1 MEEEER
7 FPPLSSS
14 FVLKDI
20 SNFKTPKRIPKNPQ
34 FFTACNETPR
44 SSSSFRY
51 RSRPSLV
58 PSSSRSKVK
67 AKLKA
72 FQLERSQSACKE
84 QLKKDRSLKS
94 LAKSLTA
101 WLNFLFQNPEFCGCD
116 LSINGCNESNV
127 VRVDSAWRSPKRMRE
142 LWWRGEE
149 SENVVADVS
158 SLKYSSL
165 RSSLKEVCSFDEL
178 KQRMQ
183 VYLSLVSC
191 KEVFNV
197 MTQVAKNID
206 GGRLKMKANCP
217 IVTDVGIKEKA
228 TKILMSYNP
237 IWLRIGLYIIFGGDS
252 QISPEGD
259 FGSVKDISFLKMI
272 IEKQFFSHTGL
283 AKAYA
288 YNKKVEG
295 LYRPGYYE
303 NLGNIILKRTLLVVL
318 ILDRAKSQTSLPL
331 NYGIDG
337 VDGGSPLLFTVPS
350 GIKSSRQVLNNFLS
364 SDVMHGEG
372 DLLAHL
378 VTVGYK
384 VSHQQSAL
392 VEFDFQVS
400 DLFLDLQDG
409 VRLCRVIQLL
419 RHDSSILMKIVVPSD
434 THKKNLANCGV
445 ALQYLREAGVM
456 LCDEDGL
463 KITRDDVADRDTE
476 LTLSLLW
483 NIFVRLQLPL
493 LIDRTTIASEISKIR
508 GFNMDKLNEINSTN
522 LGMLLNWIQA
532 ICENYGLKVD
542 SFSSLVNRKAIW
554 CLLDY
559 YFRRELSCSNKVDSH
574 ETRDE
579 KSIMSTTDYTDAV
592 HNFVL
597 SQKLTAILGKFP
609 EVLQISDLLEH
620 NVAVSEKSVV
630 VLLTFILSQL
640 IVKKN
645 VDQLNFHK
653 LLGCNCQTLERRR
666 HSLTRRRSAS
676 SEAIVLTDRDL
687 DITEDATKKF
697 KIIQAWWRDMTE
709 RNYKS
714 VVRPAA
720 STSSCFP
727 AQKTSI
733 DILREKA
740 AIVIQ
745 SHFRRFIERHNF
757 LKMTKAI
764 GLIQTVTR
772 AWLTVKKNSELNK
785 FSFAGVPEVSSELGR
800 LVKFIG
806 ERHSFVKLRRSVLLI
821 QHVARIWVAQRR
833 DASCPILIK
842 AAIVIQKCFRGWVVR
857 SLHTIEN
864 ASSKCQKGLSNSE
877 IEAATGIQIAWKN
890 FVSRSLHK
898 HTFAATKI
906 QSHFRGWQLKRSFMK
921 QKQAIITIQSN
932 FRQFKCSSTF
942 QQYKTARIENASFKY
957 EEKSLSI
964 GETEAASR
972 IQIAWKNFVCR
983 YLQKQTYAATKIQSH
998 YRAWHLRRSF
1008 IKQKQEIIKIQ
1019 SNFRRLKCWW
1029 AFQIAQKEFVCRSL
1043 QNQTFAATKIQSH
1056 FRGWQLRR
1064 SFVNQKQAIIAIQS
1078 KLRQLKCS
1086 NVFQQYKMAARSAII
1101 IQSCVRRWIAQ
1112 RRALRCRYLTVA
1124 IQRHCRGWLARKDL
1138 LKQRNAVIKIQRAI
1152 RCVIC
1157 QKAFHLQ
1164 KLAAIEI
1171 QRAIR
1176 GQISRTKLLGAS
1188 SFCAAS
1194 ASSYG
1199 CNMSKGF
1206 FRSFELKLVITSVL
1220 KLQRWWRSVLL
1231 LKLRTKSAIIIQSH
1245 SRGWIAK
1252 QKAYIERHCIVLI
1265 QRHCRS
1271 WLVRKEFSLKRDSVI
1286 KIQRAIRCLICQKAF
1301 HLQKLAAIDIQRVIR
1316 GQLSRSRLLG
1326 ASSFHA
1332 ATAGSY
1338 NCKMSKGFFQSFELK
1353 LVITSV
1359 LKLQRW
1365 WRGVM
1370 LLKLRT
1376 KSAIIIQS
1384 HARGWIA
1391 KRETYRQKH
1400 CIVLIQ
1406 RQSLGWL
1413 VRKDV
1418 LLRRDA
1424 VIKIQRAIRSLI
1436 CQKAFHLQK
1445 LAAIDIQSVIRGQ
1458 IARSRLLGATS
1469 VQAAGSG
1476 ACNCN
1481 MSGGFFRSFELT
1493 LVIISVLK
1501 LQRWWRGVLLLKS
1514 RARSVI
1520 IIQTHARGWIA
1531 RQKAY
1536 RKRTCIVVIQ
1546 SYWKG
1551 YVARKESREQ
1561 LLNLRLRMQKSAM
1574 NVDDSRRLINRLLS
1588 ALSELLSMKSIRG
1601 ILHNCETLDMATAH
1615 SLKCCE
1621 ELVAAG
1627 AITILLKLIRAASR
1641 SIPDQQVLKHALSTL
1656 RNLARYPHLT
1666 QVLIDTPASVETI
1679 LWELHRNKE
1688 EGYFIAS
1695 QILKKI
1701 CSNENGVITVH
1712 KFPALLKRLY
1722 NLVEELTRKAYNEK
1736 RNPRAVAVRDNTDR
1750 RRLKEAV
1757 ELLKLITNG
1766 YKSSKLPIAFAM

>member
-51 RSRPSLV
+51 RSQPSLV
-58 PSSSRSKVK
+58 PSSSRSKAK

-101 WLNFLFQNPEFCGCD
+101 WLNFLFQNPELCGCD

-191 KEVFNV
+191 KEVFNI
-197 MTQVAKNID
+197 MTQAAKNID

-217 IVTDVGIKEKA
+217 IVTDVGVKEKA

-252 QISPEGD
+252 LISPEGD
-259 FGSVKDISFLKMI
+259 FSSVKDISFLKMI

-303 NLGNIILKRTLLVVL
+303 NLGNIILKRTLLLVL

-337 VDGGSPLLFTVPS
+337 VDGGSPLLFTVSS
-350 GIKSSRQVLNNFLS
+350 GIKSSRQVLHNFLS

-378 VTVGYK
+378 VIVGYK

-508 GFNMDKLNEINSTN
+508 GFNMDKLNVINSTN

-559 YFRRELSCSNKVDSH
+559 YFRRELSCSNKDSH

-620 NVAVSEKSVV
+620 NGAVSDKSVV
-630 VLLTFILSQL
+630 VLLTFLLSQL

-645 VDQLNFHK
+645 VDQLNFHE

-666 HSLTRRRSAS
+666 HSFTRRRSAS
-676 SEAIVLTDRDL
+676 SEAIVLKDRDL

-709 RNYKS
+709 RNYKN

-745 SHFRRFIERHNF
+745 SHLRRFIERHNF

-764 GLIQTVTR
+764 GLIQAVAR

-785 FSFAGVPEVSSELGR
+785 FSFAGVPEVPSELGR
-800 LVKFIG
+800 LVNFIG
-806 ERHSFVKLRRSVLLI
+806 ERHSFVNLRRSVLLI

-833 DASCPILIK
+833 DASYPILIK

-857 SLHTIEN
+857 SLNMIEN
-864 ASSKCQKGLSNSE
+864 ASRKCQQKGLSNSE

-983 YLQKQTYAATKIQSH
+983 YLHKQTYAATKIQSH
-998 YRAWHLRRSF
+998 YRAWHLKRSF
-1008 IKQKQEIIKIQ
+1008 IKQKQEIIIIQ
-1019 SNFRRLKCWW
+1019 SNFRRLKCWR

-1064 SFVNQKQAIIAIQS
+1064 SFVKQKQAIIAIQS

-1086 NVFQQYKMAARSAII
+1086 NAFQQYKMAARSAII

-1138 LKQRNAVIKIQRAI
+1138 LKRRDAVIKIQRAI

-1176 GQISRTKLLGAS
+1176 GQISRNKLLGAS

-1206 FRSFELKLVITSVL
+1206 FQTFELKLVITSVL

-1252 QKAYIERHCIVLI
+1252 QKAYIEMHCIVLI
-1265 QRHCRS
+1265 QRHCRG

-1301 HLQKLAAIDIQRVIR
+1301 HLQKLAAINIQRVIR

-1338 NCKMSKGFFQSFELK
+1338 NCKISKGFFQSFELK

-1365 WRGVM
+1365 WRCVM
-1370 LLKLRT
+1370 LLELRT

-1400 CIVLIQ
+1400 CIAVIQ
-1406 RQSLGWL
+1406 RQSRGWL

-1445 LAAIDIQSVIRGQ
+1445 LAAIDIQMGQ
-1458 IARSRLLGATS
+1458 TARSRLL
-1469 VQAAGSG
+1469 
-1476 ACNCN
+1476 
-1481 MSGGFFRSFELT
+1481 
-1493 LVIISVLK
+1493 VLK

-1536 RKRTCIVVIQ
+1536 RKRTCIVVVQ

-1574 NVDDSRRLINRLLS
+1574 NVDDSRCLINRLLS

-1666 QVLIDTPASVETI
+1666 QLLIDTPASVETI

>member
-51 RSRPSLV
+51 RSQPSLV
-58 PSSSRSKVK
+58 PSSSRSKAK

-101 WLNFLFQNPEFCGCD
+101 WLNFLFQNPELCGCD

-191 KEVFNV
+191 KEVFNI
-197 MTQVAKNID
+197 MTQAAKNID

-217 IVTDVGIKEKA
+217 IVTDVGVKEKA

-252 QISPEGD
+252 LISPEGD
-259 FGSVKDISFLKMI
+259 FSSVKDISFLKMI

-303 NLGNIILKRTLLVVL
+303 NLGNIILKRTLLLVL

-337 VDGGSPLLFTVPS
+337 VDGGSPLLFTVSS
-350 GIKSSRQVLNNFLS
+350 GIKSSRQVLHNFLS

-378 VTVGYK
+378 VIVGYK

-508 GFNMDKLNEINSTN
+508 GFNMDKLNVINSTN

-559 YFRRELSCSNKVDSH
+559 YFRRELSCSNKDSH

-620 NVAVSEKSVV
+620 NGAVSDKSVV
-630 VLLTFILSQL
+630 VLLTFLLSQL

-645 VDQLNFHK
+645 VDQLNFHE

-666 HSLTRRRSAS
+666 HSFTRRRSAS
-676 SEAIVLTDRDL
+676 SEAIVLKDRDL

-697 KIIQAWWRDMTE
+697 MIIQAWWRDMTE
-709 RNYKS
+709 RNYKN

-745 SHFRRFIERHNF
+745 SHLRRFIERHNF

-764 GLIQTVTR
+764 GLIQAVAR

-785 FSFAGVPEVSSELGR
+785 FSFAGVPEVPSELGR
-800 LVKFIG
+800 LVNFIG
-806 ERHSFVKLRRSVLLI
+806 ERHSFVNLRRSVLLI

-833 DASCPILIK
+833 DASYPILIK

-857 SLHTIEN
+857 SLHMIEN
-864 ASSKCQKGLSNSE
+864 ASRKCQQKGLSNSE

-921 QKQAIITIQSN
+921 QKQAIITIQNN

-983 YLQKQTYAATKIQSH
+983 YLHKQTYAATKIQSH
-998 YRAWHLRRSF
+998 YRAWHLKRSF
-1008 IKQKQEIIKIQ
+1008 IKQKQEIIIIQ
-1019 SNFRRLKCWW
+1019 SNFRRLKCWR

-1043 QNQTFAATKIQSH
+1043 QNQTFAATNIQSH

-1064 SFVNQKQAIIAIQS
+1064 SFVKQKQAIIAIQS

-1086 NVFQQYKMAARSAII
+1086 NAFQQYKMAARSAII

-1138 LKQRNAVIKIQRAI
+1138 LKRRDAVIKIQRAI

-1176 GQISRTKLLGAS
+1176 GQISRNKLLGAS

-1206 FRSFELKLVITSVL
+1206 FQTFELKLVITSVL

-1252 QKAYIERHCIVLI
+1252 QKAYIEMHCIVLI
-1265 QRHCRS
+1265 QRHCRG

-1301 HLQKLAAIDIQRVIR
+1301 HLQKLAAINIQRVIR

-1365 WRGVM
+1365 WRCVM
-1370 LLKLRT
+1370 LLELRT

-1400 CIVLIQ
+1400 CIVVIQ
-1406 RQSLGWL
+1406 RQSRGWL

-1445 LAAIDIQSVIRGQ
+1445 LAAIDIQMGQ
-1458 IARSRLLGATS
+1458 TARSRLL
-1469 VQAAGSG
+1469 
-1476 ACNCN
+1476 
-1481 MSGGFFRSFELT
+1481 
-1493 LVIISVLK
+1493 VLK

-1536 RKRTCIVVIQ
+1536 RKRTCIVVVQ

-1666 QVLIDTPASVETI
+1666 QLLIDTPASVETI

>member
-51 RSRPSLV
+51 RSQPSLV
-58 PSSSRSKVK
+58 PSSSRSKAK

-101 WLNFLFQNPEFCGCD
+101 WLNFLFQNPELCGCD

-191 KEVFNV
+191 KEVFNI
-197 MTQVAKNID
+197 MTQAAKNID

-217 IVTDVGIKEKA
+217 IVTDVGVKEKA

-252 QISPEGD
+252 LISPEGD
-259 FGSVKDISFLKMI
+259 FSSVKDISFLKMI

-303 NLGNIILKRTLLVVL
+303 NLGNIILKRTLLLVL

-337 VDGGSPLLFTVPS
+337 VDGGSPLLFTVSS
-350 GIKSSRQVLNNFLS
+350 GIKSSRQVLHNFLS

-378 VTVGYK
+378 VIVGYK

-508 GFNMDKLNEINSTN
+508 GFNMDKLNVINSTN

-559 YFRRELSCSNKVDSH
+559 YFRRELSCSNKDSH

-620 NVAVSEKSVV
+620 NGAVSDKSVV
-630 VLLTFILSQL
+630 VLLTFLLSQL

-645 VDQLNFHK
+645 VDQLNFHE

-666 HSLTRRRSAS
+666 HSFTRRRSAS
-676 SEAIVLTDRDL
+676 SEAIVLKDRDL

-697 KIIQAWWRDMTE
+697 MIIQAWWRDMTE
-709 RNYKS
+709 RNYKN

-745 SHFRRFIERHNF
+745 SHLRRFIERHNF

-764 GLIQTVTR
+764 GLIQAVAR

-785 FSFAGVPEVSSELGR
+785 FSFAGVPEVPSELGR
-800 LVKFIG
+800 LVNFIG
-806 ERHSFVKLRRSVLLI
+806 ERHSFVNLRRSVLLI

-833 DASCPILIK
+833 DASYPILIK

-857 SLHTIEN
+857 SLHMIEN
-864 ASSKCQKGLSNSE
+864 ASQ
-877 IEAATGIQIAWKN
+877 AATGIQIAWKN
-890 FVSRSLHK
+890 F
-898 HTFAATKI
+898 
-906 QSHFRGWQLKRSFMK
+906 
-921 QKQAIITIQSN
+921 
-932 FRQFKCSSTF
+932 
-942 QQYKTARIENASFKY
+942 NASFKY

-983 YLQKQTYAATKIQSH
+983 YLHKQTYAATKIQSH
-998 YRAWHLRRSF
+998 YRAWHLKRSF
-1008 IKQKQEIIKIQ
+1008 IKQKQEIIIIQ
-1019 SNFRRLKCWW
+1019 SNFRRLKCWR

-1043 QNQTFAATKIQSH
+1043 QNQTFAATNIQSH

-1064 SFVNQKQAIIAIQS
+1064 SFVKQKQAIIAIQS

-1086 NVFQQYKMAARSAII
+1086 NAFQQYKMAARSAII

-1124 IQRHCRGWLARKDL
+1124 IQRHCRGWL
-1138 LKQRNAVIKIQRAI
+1138 
-1152 RCVIC
+1152 
-1157 QKAFHLQ
+1157 
-1164 KLAAIEI
+1164 
-1171 QRAIR
+1171 
-1176 GQISRTKLLGAS
+1176 
-1188 SFCAAS
+1188 
-1194 ASSYG
+1194 
-1199 CNMSKGF
+1199 
-1206 FRSFELKLVITSVL
+1206 
-1220 KLQRWWRSVLL
+1220 
-1231 LKLRTKSAIIIQSH
+1231 
-1245 SRGWIAK
+1245 
-1252 QKAYIERHCIVLI
+1252 
-1265 QRHCRS
+1265 
-1271 WLVRKEFSLKRDSVI
+1271 VRKEFSLKRDSVI

-1301 HLQKLAAIDIQRVIR
+1301 HLQKLAAINIQRVIR

-1365 WRGVM
+1365 WRCVM
-1370 LLKLRT
+1370 LLELRT

-1400 CIVLIQ
+1400 
-1406 RQSLGWL
+1406 
-1413 VRKDV
+1413 
-1418 LLRRDA
+1418 
-1424 VIKIQRAIRSLI
+1424 
-1436 CQKAFHLQK
+1436 
-1445 LAAIDIQSVIRGQ
+1445 
-1458 IARSRLLGATS
+1458 
-1469 VQAAGSG
+1469 
-1476 ACNCN
+1476 
-1481 MSGGFFRSFELT
+1481 
-1493 LVIISVLK
+1493 
-1501 LQRWWRGVLLLKS
+1501 
-1514 RARSVI
+1514 
-1520 IIQTHARGWIA
+1520 
-1531 RQKAY
+1531 
-1536 RKRTCIVVIQ
+1536 CIVVIQ

-1666 QVLIDTPASVETI
+1666 QLLIDTPASVETI

>member
-20 SNFKTPKRIPKNPQ
+20 SNLKTPKRITKNPQ

-58 PSSSRSKVK
+58 PSSSRSKAK

-127 VRVDSAWRSPKRMRE
+127 VRVDSAWRSPKRMRA

-165 RSSLKEVCSFDEL
+165 RSSLKDVCSFDEL

-206 GGRLKMKANCP
+206 GGRLTMKANCP

-252 QISPEGD
+252 LISPEGD
-259 FGSVKDISFLKMI
+259 LSSVKDISFLKMI

-288 YNKKVEG
+288 YNKKLEG
-295 LYRPGYYE
+295 LYRPGFYE
-303 NLGNIILKRTLLVVL
+303 NLGNIILKRTFLLVL

-337 VDGGSPLLFTVPS
+337 VDGGSPLLFTVSS

-384 VSHQQSAL
+384 VSHQQ
-392 VEFDFQVS
+392 
-400 DLFLDLQDG
+400 
-409 VRLCRVIQLL
+409 
-419 RHDSSILMKIVVPSD
+419 KIVVPSD

-463 KITRDDVADRDTE
+463 KITRDD
-476 LTLSLLW
+476 
-483 NIFVRLQLPL
+483 LPL

-508 GFNMDKLNEINSTN
+508 GFNMDKLNVINSTN

-559 YFRRELSCSNKVDSH
+559 YFRRELSCSNKVVHIFSCPNDSH

-620 NVAVSEKSVV
+620 NGAVSEKSVV

-653 LLGCNCQTLERRR
+653 MLGCNCQTLERRR

-676 SEAIVLTDRDL
+676 TEAIVRTDRDL

-727 AQKTSI
+727 ARKTSI

-772 AWLTVKKNSELNK
+772 AWLTVKKNSALNK
-785 FSFAGVPEVSSELGR
+785 FRFAGVPEVPSG
-800 LVKFIG
+800 
-806 ERHSFVKLRRSVLLI
+806 
-821 QHVARIWVAQRR
+821 HVARIWVAQRR

-857 SLHTIEN
+857 SLHMIEN
-864 ASSKCQKGLSNSE
+864 ASQ
-877 IEAATGIQIAWKN
+877 AATGIQIAWKN
-890 FVSRSLHK
+890 F
-898 HTFAATKI
+898 
-906 QSHFRGWQLKRSFMK
+906 
-921 QKQAIITIQSN
+921 
-932 FRQFKCSSTF
+932 
-942 QQYKTARIENASFKY
+942 NASFKY

-964 GETEAASR
+964 GETEAASK

-998 YRAWHLRRSF
+998 YRAWQLRRSF

-1064 SFVNQKQAIIAIQS
+1064 SFVKQKQAIIAIQS

-1086 NVFQQYKMAARSAII
+1086 NAFQQYKMAARSAII

-1176 GQISRTKLLGAS
+1176 GQISRKKLLGAS

-1206 FRSFELKLVITSVL
+1206 FQSFELKLVITSVL

-1252 QKAYIERHCIVLI
+1252 QKAYIERHCIVL
-1265 QRHCRS
+1265 
-1271 WLVRKEFSLKRDSVI
+1271 L
-1286 KIQRAIRCLICQKAF
+1286 
-1301 HLQKLAAIDIQRVIR
+1301 
-1316 GQLSRSRLLG
+1316 
-1326 ASSFHA
+1326 
-1332 ATAGSY
+1332 
-1338 NCKMSKGFFQSFELK
+1338 
-1353 LVITSV
+1353 
-1359 LKLQRW
+1359 
-1365 WRGVM
+1365 
-1370 LLKLRT
+1370 
-1376 KSAIIIQS
+1376 
-1384 HARGWIA
+1384 
-1391 KRETYRQKH
+1391 
-1400 CIVLIQ
+1400 
-1406 RQSLGWL
+1406 
-1413 VRKDV
+1413 
-1418 LLRRDA
+1418 
-1424 VIKIQRAIRSLI
+1424 
-1436 CQKAFHLQK
+1436 
-1445 LAAIDIQSVIRGQ
+1445 
-1458 IARSRLLGATS
+1458 
-1469 VQAAGSG
+1469 
-1476 ACNCN
+1476 
-1481 MSGGFFRSFELT
+1481 
-1493 LVIISVLK
+1493 
-1501 LQRWWRGVLLLKS
+1501 
-1514 RARSVI
+1514 
-1520 IIQTHARGWIA
+1520 
-1531 RQKAY
+1531 
-1536 RKRTCIVVIQ
+1536 Q

-1750 RRLKEAV
+1750 RLKEAV

>member
-20 SNFKTPKRIPKNPQ
+20 SNLKTPKRITKNPQ

-58 PSSSRSKVK
+58 PSSSRSKAK

-127 VRVDSAWRSPKRMRE
+127 VRVDSAWRSPKRMRA

-165 RSSLKEVCSFDEL
+165 RSSLKDVCSFDEL

-191 KEVFNV
+191 KEAFNV

-206 GGRLKMKANCP
+206 GGRLTMKANCP

-252 QISPEGD
+252 LISPEGD
-259 FGSVKDISFLKMI
+259 LSSVKDISFLKMI

-288 YNKKVEG
+288 YNKKLEG
-295 LYRPGYYE
+295 LYRPGFYE
-303 NLGNIILKRTLLVVL
+303 NLGNIILKRTLLLVL

-337 VDGGSPLLFTVPS
+337 VDGGSPLLFTVSS

-364 SDVMHGEG
+364 SDVMHEEG

-400 DLFLDLQDG
+400 NLFLDLQDG

-419 RHDSSILMKIVVPSD
+419 RHDSKIVVPSD

-508 GFNMDKLNEINSTN
+508 GFNMDKLNVINSTN

-559 YFRRELSCSNKVDSH
+559 YFRRELSCSNKDSH

-609 EVLQISDLLEH
+609 EVMFSSAISDLLEH
-620 NVAVSEKSVV
+620 NGAVSEKSVV

-653 LLGCNCQTLERRR
+653 MLGCNCQTLERRR

-676 SEAIVLTDRDL
+676 TEAIVRTDRDL

-727 AQKTSI
+727 ARKTSI

-745 SHFRRFIERHNF
+745 SHFRRFIERHNS

-772 AWLTVKKNSELNK
+772 AWLTVKKNSALNK
-785 FSFAGVPEVSSELGR
+785 FRFAGVPEVPSG
-800 LVKFIG
+800 
-806 ERHSFVKLRRSVLLI
+806 
-821 QHVARIWVAQRR
+821 HVARIWVAQRR

-857 SLHTIEN
+857 SLHMIEN
-864 ASSKCQKGLSNSE
+864 ASRKCQQKGLSNSE

-906 QSHFRGWQLKRSFMK
+906 

-998 YRAWHLRRSF
+998 YRAWQLRRSF

-1019 SNFRRLKCWW
+1019 SNFRRLK
-1029 AFQIAQKEFVCRSL
+1029 SL

-1064 SFVNQKQAIIAIQS
+1064 SFVKQKQAIIAIQS

-1086 NVFQQYKMAARSAII
+1086 NAFQQYKMAARSAII

-1176 GQISRTKLLGAS
+1176 GQISRKKLLGAS

-1206 FRSFELKLVITSVL
+1206 FQSFELKLVITSVL

-1252 QKAYIERHCIVLI
+1252 QKAYIERHCIVLL
-1265 QRHCRS
+1265 QRHCRG
-1271 WLVRKEFSLKRDSVI
+1271 WLVRKDFSLKRDSVI

-1301 HLQKLAAIDIQRVIR
+1301 HLHKLAAIDIQRVIR

-1326 ASSFHA
+1326 ASSFHV

-1384 HARGWIA
+1384 HARGWIP
-1391 KRETYRQKH
+1391 KRETCRQKH
-1400 CIVLIQ
+1400 CIVVIQ
-1406 RQSLGWL
+1406 RQSRGWL

-1469 VQAAGSG
+1469 VQAAGGG

-1481 MSGGFFRSFELT
+1481 MAGGFFRSFELT

-1531 RQKAY
+1531 RQKVY

-1750 RRLKEAV
+1750 RLKEAV

>member
-51 RSRPSLV
+51 RSQPSLV
-58 PSSSRSKVK
+58 PSSSRSKAK

-101 WLNFLFQNPEFCGCD
+101 WLNFLFQNPELCGCD

-191 KEVFNV
+191 KEVFNI
-197 MTQVAKNID
+197 MTQAAKNID

-217 IVTDVGIKEKA
+217 IVTDVGVKEKA

-252 QISPEGD
+252 LISPEGD
-259 FGSVKDISFLKMI
+259 FSSVKDISFLKMI

-303 NLGNIILKRTLLVVL
+303 NLGNIILKRTLLLVL

-337 VDGGSPLLFTVPS
+337 VDGGSPLLFTVSS
-350 GIKSSRQVLNNFLS
+350 GIKSSRQVLHNFLS

-378 VTVGYK
+378 VIVGYK

-508 GFNMDKLNEINSTN
+508 GFNMDKLNVINSTN

-559 YFRRELSCSNKVDSH
+559 YFRRELSCSNKDSH

-620 NVAVSEKSVV
+620 NGAVSDKSVV
-630 VLLTFILSQL
+630 VLLTFLLSQL

-645 VDQLNFHK
+645 VDQLNFHE

-666 HSLTRRRSAS
+666 HSFTRRRSAS
-676 SEAIVLTDRDL
+676 SEAIVLKDRDL

-709 RNYKS
+709 RNYKN

-745 SHFRRFIERHNF
+745 SHLRRFIERHNF

-764 GLIQTVTR
+764 GLIQAVAR

-785 FSFAGVPEVSSELGR
+785 FSFAGVPEVPSELGR
-800 LVKFIG
+800 LVNFIG
-806 ERHSFVKLRRSVLLI
+806 ERHSFVNLRRSVLLI

-833 DASCPILIK
+833 DASYPILIK

-857 SLHTIEN
+857 SLNMIEN
-864 ASSKCQKGLSNSE
+864 ASRKCQQKGLSNSE

-983 YLQKQTYAATKIQSH
+983 YLHKQTYAATKIQSH
-998 YRAWHLRRSF
+998 YRAWHLKRSF
-1008 IKQKQEIIKIQ
+1008 IKQKQEIIIIQ
-1019 SNFRRLKCWW
+1019 SNFRRLKCWR

-1064 SFVNQKQAIIAIQS
+1064 SFVKQKQAIIAIQS

-1086 NVFQQYKMAARSAII
+1086 NAFQQYKMAARSAII

-1138 LKQRNAVIKIQRAI
+1138 LKRRDAVIKIQRAI

-1176 GQISRTKLLGAS
+1176 GQISRNKLLGAS

-1206 FRSFELKLVITSVL
+1206 FQTFELKLVITSVL

-1252 QKAYIERHCIVLI
+1252 QKAYIEMHCIVLI
-1265 QRHCRS
+1265 QRHCRG

-1301 HLQKLAAIDIQRVIR
+1301 HLQKLAAINIQRVIR

-1338 NCKMSKGFFQSFELK
+1338 NCKISKGFFQSFELK

-1365 WRGVM
+1365 WRCVM
-1370 LLKLRT
+1370 LLELRT

-1400 CIVLIQ
+1400 CIAVIQ
-1406 RQSLGWL
+1406 RQSRGWL

-1445 LAAIDIQSVIRGQ
+1445 LAAIDIQMGQ
-1458 IARSRLLGATS
+1458 TARSRLLGATS
-1469 VQAAGSG
+1469 AQAAGGG

-1481 MSGGFFRSFELT
+1481 MSGGFVRRFELT

-1536 RKRTCIVVIQ
+1536 RKRTCIVVVQ

-1574 NVDDSRRLINRLLS
+1574 NVDDSRCLINRLLS

-1666 QVLIDTPASVETI
+1666 QLLIDTPASVETI

>member
-51 RSRPSLV
+51 RSQPSLV
-58 PSSSRSKVK
+58 PSSSRSKAK

-101 WLNFLFQNPEFCGCD
+101 WLNFLFQNPELCGCD

-191 KEVFNV
+191 KEVFNI
-197 MTQVAKNID
+197 MTQAAKNID

-217 IVTDVGIKEKA
+217 IVTDVGVKEKA

-252 QISPEGD
+252 LISPEGD
-259 FGSVKDISFLKMI
+259 FSSVKDISFLKMI

-303 NLGNIILKRTLLVVL
+303 NLGNIILKRTLLLVL

-337 VDGGSPLLFTVPS
+337 VDGGSPLLFTVSS
-350 GIKSSRQVLNNFLS
+350 GIKSSRQVLHNFLS

-378 VTVGYK
+378 VIVGYK

-508 GFNMDKLNEINSTN
+508 GFNM
-522 LGMLLNWIQA
+522 A

-559 YFRRELSCSNKVDSH
+559 YFRRELSCSNKDSH

-620 NVAVSEKSVV
+620 NGAVSDKSVV
-630 VLLTFILSQL
+630 VLLTFLLSQL

-645 VDQLNFHK
+645 LDQLNFHE

-666 HSLTRRRSAS
+666 HSFTRRRSAS
-676 SEAIVLTDRDL
+676 SEAIVLKDRDL

-709 RNYKS
+709 RNYKN

-745 SHFRRFIERHNF
+745 SHLRRFIERHNF

-764 GLIQTVTR
+764 GLIQAVAR

-785 FSFAGVPEVSSELGR
+785 FSFAGVPEVPSELGR
-800 LVKFIG
+800 LVNFIG
-806 ERHSFVKLRRSVLLI
+806 ERHSFVNLRRSVLLI

-833 DASCPILIK
+833 DASYPILIK

-857 SLHTIEN
+857 SLHMIEN
-864 ASSKCQKGLSNSE
+864 ASRKCQQKGLSNSE

-921 QKQAIITIQSN
+921 QKQAIITIQNN

-983 YLQKQTYAATKIQSH
+983 YLHKQTYAATKIQSH
-998 YRAWHLRRSF
+998 YRAWHLKRSF
-1008 IKQKQEIIKIQ
+1008 IKQKQEIIIIQ
-1019 SNFRRLKCWW
+1019 SNFRRLKCWR

-1064 SFVNQKQAIIAIQS
+1064 SFVKQKQAIIAIQS

-1086 NVFQQYKMAARSAII
+1086 NAFQQYKMAARSAII

-1138 LKQRNAVIKIQRAI
+1138 LKRRDAVIKIQRAI

-1176 GQISRTKLLGAS
+1176 GQISRNKLLGAS

-1206 FRSFELKLVITSVL
+1206 FQTFELKLVITSVL

-1252 QKAYIERHCIVLI
+1252 QKAYIEMHCIVLI
-1265 QRHCRS
+1265 QRHCRG

-1301 HLQKLAAIDIQRVIR
+1301 HLQKLAAINIQRVIR

-1365 WRGVM
+1365 WRCVM
-1370 LLKLRT
+1370 LLELRT

-1400 CIVLIQ
+1400 CIVVIQ
-1406 RQSLGWL
+1406 RQSRGWL

-1445 LAAIDIQSVIRGQ
+1445 LAAIDIQMGQ
-1458 IARSRLLGATS
+1458 TARSRLLGATS
-1469 VQAAGSG
+1469 AQAAGGG

-1481 MSGGFFRSFELT
+1481 MSGGFVRRFELT

-1536 RKRTCIVVIQ
+1536 RKRTCIVVVQ

-1666 QVLIDTPASVETI
+1666 QLLIDTPASVETI

>member
-51 RSRPSLV
+51 RSQPSLV
-58 PSSSRSKVK
+58 PSSSRSKAK

-101 WLNFLFQNPEFCGCD
+101 WLNFLFQNPELCGCD

-191 KEVFNV
+191 KEVFNI
-197 MTQVAKNID
+197 MTQAAKNID

-217 IVTDVGIKEKA
+217 IVTDVGVKEKA

-252 QISPEGD
+252 LISPEGD
-259 FGSVKDISFLKMI
+259 FSSVKDISFLKMI

-303 NLGNIILKRTLLVVL
+303 NLGNIILKRTLLLVL

-337 VDGGSPLLFTVPS
+337 VDGGSPLLFTVSS
-350 GIKSSRQVLNNFLS
+350 GIKSSRQVLHNFLS

-378 VTVGYK
+378 VIVGYK

-508 GFNMDKLNEINSTN
+508 GFNMDKLNVINSTN

-620 NVAVSEKSVV
+620 NGAVSDKSVV
-630 VLLTFILSQL
+630 VLLTFLLSQL

-645 VDQLNFHK
+645 VDQLNFHE

-666 HSLTRRRSAS
+666 HSFTRRRSAS
-676 SEAIVLTDRDL
+676 SEAIVLKDRDL

-697 KIIQAWWRDMTE
+697 MIIQAWWRDMTE
-709 RNYKS
+709 RNYKN

-745 SHFRRFIERHNF
+745 SHLRRFIERHNF

-764 GLIQTVTR
+764 GLIQAVAR

-785 FSFAGVPEVSSELGR
+785 FSFAGVPEVPSELGR
-800 LVKFIG
+800 LVNFIG
-806 ERHSFVKLRRSVLLI
+806 ERHSFVNLRRSVLLI

-833 DASCPILIK
+833 DASYPILIK

-857 SLHTIEN
+857 SLHMIEN
-864 ASSKCQKGLSNSE
+864 ASQ
-877 IEAATGIQIAWKN
+877 AATGIQIAWKN
-890 FVSRSLHK
+890 F
-898 HTFAATKI
+898 
-906 QSHFRGWQLKRSFMK
+906 
-921 QKQAIITIQSN
+921 
-932 FRQFKCSSTF
+932 
-942 QQYKTARIENASFKY
+942 NASFKY

-983 YLQKQTYAATKIQSH
+983 YLHKQTYAATKIQSH
-998 YRAWHLRRSF
+998 YRAWHLKRSF
-1008 IKQKQEIIKIQ
+1008 IKQKQEIIIIQ
-1019 SNFRRLKCWW
+1019 SNFRRLKCWR

-1043 QNQTFAATKIQSH
+1043 QNQTFAATNIQSH

-1064 SFVNQKQAIIAIQS
+1064 SFVKQKQAIIAIQS

-1086 NVFQQYKMAARSAII
+1086 NAFQQYKMAARSAII

-1124 IQRHCRGWLARKDL
+1124 IQRHCRGWL
-1138 LKQRNAVIKIQRAI
+1138 
-1152 RCVIC
+1152 
-1157 QKAFHLQ
+1157 
-1164 KLAAIEI
+1164 
-1171 QRAIR
+1171 
-1176 GQISRTKLLGAS
+1176 
-1188 SFCAAS
+1188 
-1194 ASSYG
+1194 
-1199 CNMSKGF
+1199 
-1206 FRSFELKLVITSVL
+1206 
-1220 KLQRWWRSVLL
+1220 
-1231 LKLRTKSAIIIQSH
+1231 
-1245 SRGWIAK
+1245 
-1252 QKAYIERHCIVLI
+1252 
-1265 QRHCRS
+1265 
-1271 WLVRKEFSLKRDSVI
+1271 VRKEFSLKRDSVI

-1301 HLQKLAAIDIQRVIR
+1301 HLQKLAAINIQRVIR

-1365 WRGVM
+1365 WRCVM
-1370 LLKLRT
+1370 LLELRT

-1400 CIVLIQ
+1400 
-1406 RQSLGWL
+1406 
-1413 VRKDV
+1413 
-1418 LLRRDA
+1418 
-1424 VIKIQRAIRSLI
+1424 
-1436 CQKAFHLQK
+1436 
-1445 LAAIDIQSVIRGQ
+1445 
-1458 IARSRLLGATS
+1458 
-1469 VQAAGSG
+1469 
-1476 ACNCN
+1476 
-1481 MSGGFFRSFELT
+1481 
-1493 LVIISVLK
+1493 
-1501 LQRWWRGVLLLKS
+1501 
-1514 RARSVI
+1514 
-1520 IIQTHARGWIA
+1520 
-1531 RQKAY
+1531 
-1536 RKRTCIVVIQ
+1536 CIVVIQ

-1666 QVLIDTPASVETI
+1666 QLLIDTPASVETI

>member
-1 MEEEER
+1 MKRKKMEEEER

-20 SNFKTPKRIPKNPQ
+20 SNFRTPKRIPKNPQ

-51 RSRPSLV
+51 CSRPSLV
-58 PSSSRSKVK
+58 PSSSRSKAK

-237 IWLRIGLYIIFGGDS
+237 IWLQIGLYIIFGSDS
-252 QISPEGD
+252 LISPQGD
-259 FGSVKDISFLKMI
+259 FSSVKDISFLKMI

-303 NLGNIILKRTLLVVL
+303 NLGNVILKRTLLLVL

-337 VDGGSPLLFTVPS
+337 VDGGSSLLFTVSS

-378 VTVGYK
+378 VIVGYK

-434 THKKNLANCGV
+434 THKKNLANCDV

-508 GFNMDKLNEINSTN
+508 GFNMDKLNVINSTN

-542 SFSSLVNRKAIW
+542 SFSSLVKRKAIW

-559 YFRRELSCSNKVDSH
+559 YFRRELSCSNKDSH

-609 EVLQISDLLEH
+609 EVLQISDFLEH
-620 NVAVSEKSVV
+620 TGAVSDKSVV
-630 VLLTFILSQL
+630 VLLTFLLSQL

-666 HSLTRRRSAS
+666 HSFTRRRSAS

-687 DITEDATKKF
+687 DITEDASKKF

-727 AQKTSI
+727 AQKTSN

-745 SHFRRFIERHNF
+745 SHFRRFIQRHNF

-764 GLIQTVTR
+764 GLMQTVTR
-772 AWLTVKKNSELNK
+772 AWLTVKRNSELNK
-785 FSFAGVPEVSSELGR
+785 FSFAGVPEVPSELGR

-806 ERHSFVKLRRSVLLI
+806 ERHSFVNLRRSVLLI
-821 QHVARIWVAQRR
+821 QHVARISVAQRR
-833 DASCPILIK
+833 DAYCPILIK

-857 SLHTIEN
+857 SLLMIEN
-864 ASSKCQKGLSNSE
+864 ASRKCQQKGISNSE

-921 QKQAIITIQSN
+921 QKQAIITIQSH
-932 FRQFKCSSTF
+932 FRQFKCSSSF

-972 IQIAWKNFVCR
+972 MQIAWKNFVCR
-983 YLQKQTYAATKIQSH
+983 YLHKQTYAATKIQSH

-1008 IKQKQEIIKIQ
+1008 IKQKQEIIKI
-1019 SNFRRLKCWW
+1019 
-1029 AFQIAQKEFVCRSL
+1029 AQKEFVSRTL
-1043 QNQTFAATKIQSH
+1043 QNQAFAATKIQSH

-1064 SFVNQKQAIIAIQS
+1064 SFVKQKQAIIAIQS

-1086 NVFQQYKMAARSAII
+1086 NAFQQYKMAARSAII
-1101 IQSCVRRWIAQ
+1101 IQSCVRSWIAQ
-1112 RRALRCRYLTVA
+1112 RRALRCRCLTVA

-1138 LKQRNAVIKIQRAI
+1138 KKQRDAVIKIQRAL

-1176 GQISRTKLLGAS
+1176 GQISRNKLLRAS
-1188 SFCAAS
+1188 SFCAAT

-1199 CNMSKGF
+1199 CSMSKGF
-1206 FRSFELKLVITSVL
+1206 FQSFELRLVITSVL

-1231 LKLRTKSAIIIQSH
+1231 LKLRTKSAVIIQSH

-1265 QRHCRS
+1265 QRHCRG
-1271 WLVRKEFSLKRDSVI
+1271 WLVRKEFSLNRDSVI
-1286 KIQRAIRCLICQKAF
+1286 KIQRAVRCLICQKAF
-1301 HLQKLAAIDIQRVIR
+1301 HLQKLAAIGIQRVIR

-1353 LVITSV
+1353 LVIASV

-1391 KRETYRQKH
+1391 KQETYRQKR
-1400 CIVLIQ
+1400 CIVVIQ
-1406 RQSLGWL
+1406 RQSRGWL

-1469 VQAAGSG
+1469 VQAAGGG

-1481 MSGGFFRSFELT
+1481 MSGGFFWSFELT

-1501 LQRWWRGVLLLKS
+1501 LQRWWRGVLLVKS

-1701 CSNENGVITVH
+1701 CSDENGVITVH
-1712 KFPALLKRLY
+1712 KFPALLKRLN

-1766 YKSSKLPIAFAM
+1766 YKSSKLPIASAM

>member
-1 MEEEER
+1 
-7 FPPLSSS
+7 
-14 FVLKDI
+14 
-20 SNFKTPKRIPKNPQ
+20 
-34 FFTACNETPR
+34 
-44 SSSSFRY
+44 
-51 RSRPSLV
+51 
-58 PSSSRSKVK
+58 
-67 AKLKA
+67 
-72 FQLERSQSACKE
+72 
-84 QLKKDRSLKS
+84 
-94 LAKSLTA
+94 
-101 WLNFLFQNPEFCGCD
+101 
-116 LSINGCNESNV
+116 
-127 VRVDSAWRSPKRMRE
+127 
-142 LWWRGEE
+142 
-149 SENVVADVS
+149 
-158 SLKYSSL
+158 
-165 RSSLKEVCSFDEL
+165 
-178 KQRMQ
+178 
-183 VYLSLVSC
+183 
-191 KEVFNV
+191 
-197 MTQVAKNID
+197 
-206 GGRLKMKANCP
+206 
-217 IVTDVGIKEKA
+217 
-228 TKILMSYNP
+228 
-237 IWLRIGLYIIFGGDS
+237 
-252 QISPEGD
+252 
-259 FGSVKDISFLKMI
+259 
-272 IEKQFFSHTGL
+272 
-283 AKAYA
+283 
-288 YNKKVEG
+288 
-295 LYRPGYYE
+295 
-303 NLGNIILKRTLLVVL
+303 
-318 ILDRAKSQTSLPL
+318 
-331 NYGIDG
+331 
-337 VDGGSPLLFTVPS
+337 
-350 GIKSSRQVLNNFLS
+350 
-364 SDVMHGEG
+364 
-372 DLLAHL
+372 
-378 VTVGYK
+378 
-384 VSHQQSAL
+384 
-392 VEFDFQVS
+392 
-400 DLFLDLQDG
+400 
-409 VRLCRVIQLL
+409 
-419 RHDSSILMKIVVPSD
+419 
-434 THKKNLANCGV
+434 
-445 ALQYLREAGVM
+445 
-456 LCDEDGL
+456 
-463 KITRDDVADRDTE
+463 
-476 LTLSLLW
+476 
-483 NIFVRLQLPL
+483 
-493 LIDRTTIASEISKIR
+493 
-508 GFNMDKLNEINSTN
+508 
-522 LGMLLNWIQA
+522 MLLNWIQA

-620 NVAVSEKSVV
+620 NGAVSDKSVV
-630 VLLTFILSQL
+630 VLLTFLLSQL

-645 VDQLNFHK
+645 VDQLNFHE

-666 HSLTRRRSAS
+666 HSFTRRRSAS
-676 SEAIVLTDRDL
+676 SEAIVLKDRDL

-709 RNYKS
+709 RNYKN

-745 SHFRRFIERHNF
+745 SHLRRFIERHNF

-764 GLIQTVTR
+764 GLIQAVAR

-785 FSFAGVPEVSSELGR
+785 FSFAGVPEVPSELGR
-800 LVKFIG
+800 LVNFIG
-806 ERHSFVKLRRSVLLI
+806 ERHSFVNLRRSVLLI

-833 DASCPILIK
+833 DASYPILIK
-842 AAIVIQKCFRGWVVR
+842 AAIVIQKCFRGWV
-857 SLHTIEN
+857 
-864 ASSKCQKGLSNSE
+864 
-877 IEAATGIQIAWKN
+877 
-890 FVSRSLHK
+890 
-898 HTFAATKI
+898 
-906 QSHFRGWQLKRSFMK
+906 
-921 QKQAIITIQSN
+921 
-932 FRQFKCSSTF
+932 
-942 QQYKTARIENASFKY
+942 YKTARIENASFKY

-983 YLQKQTYAATKIQSH
+983 YLHKQTYAATKIQSH
-998 YRAWHLRRSF
+998 YRAWHLKRSF
-1008 IKQKQEIIKIQ
+1008 IKQKQEIIIIQ
-1019 SNFRRLKCWW
+1019 SNFRRLKCWR

-1064 SFVNQKQAIIAIQS
+1064 SFVKQKQAIIAIQS

-1086 NVFQQYKMAARSAII
+1086 NAFQQYKMAARSAII

-1138 LKQRNAVIKIQRAI
+1138 LKRRDAVIKIQRAI

-1176 GQISRTKLLGAS
+1176 GQISRNKLLGAS

-1206 FRSFELKLVITSVL
+1206 FQTFELKLVITSVL

-1252 QKAYIERHCIVLI
+1252 QKAYIEMHCIVLI
-1265 QRHCRS
+1265 QRHCRG

-1301 HLQKLAAIDIQRVIR
+1301 HLQKLAAINIQRVIR

-1365 WRGVM
+1365 WRCVM
-1370 LLKLRT
+1370 LLELRT

-1400 CIVLIQ
+1400 CIVVIQ
-1406 RQSLGWL
+1406 RQSRGWL

-1445 LAAIDIQSVIRGQ
+1445 LAAIDIQMGQ
-1458 IARSRLLGATS
+1458 TARSRLLGATS
-1469 VQAAGSG
+1469 AQAAGGG

-1481 MSGGFFRSFELT
+1481 MSGGFVRRFELT

-1536 RKRTCIVVIQ
+1536 RKRTCIVVVQ

-1666 QVLIDTPASVETI
+1666 QLLIDTPASVETI

>member
-20 SNFKTPKRIPKNPQ
+20 SNLKTPKRITKNPQ

-58 PSSSRSKVK
+58 PSSSRSKAK

-84 QLKKDRSLKS
+84 QLKEDRSLKS

-127 VRVDSAWRSPKRMRE
+127 VRVDSAWRSPKRMRA

-165 RSSLKEVCSFDEL
+165 RSSLKDVCSFDEL

-206 GGRLKMKANCP
+206 GGRLTMKANCP

-252 QISPEGD
+252 LISPEGD
-259 FGSVKDISFLKMI
+259 LSSVKDISFLKMI

-295 LYRPGYYE
+295 LYRPGFYE
-303 NLGNIILKRTLLVVL
+303 NLGNIILKRTLLLVL

-337 VDGGSPLLFTVPS
+337 VDGGSPLLFTVSS

-508 GFNMDKLNEINSTN
+508 GFNMDKLNVINSTN

-559 YFRRELSCSNKVDSH
+559 YFRRELSCSNKDSH

-620 NVAVSEKSVV
+620 NGAVSEKSVV

-653 LLGCNCQTLERRR
+653 MLGCNCQTLERRR

-676 SEAIVLTDRDL
+676 TEAIVRTDRDL

-727 AQKTSI
+727 ARKTSI

-785 FSFAGVPEVSSELGR
+785 FRFAGVPEVPSVGR

-806 ERHSFVKLRRSVLLI
+806 ERHSFVNLRRSVFLI

-857 SLHTIEN
+857 SLHMIEN
-864 ASSKCQKGLSNSE
+864 ASRKWQQKGLSNSE

-906 QSHFRGWQLKRSFMK
+906 QSHFRGWQLKRNFMK

-942 QQYKTARIENASFKY
+942 QQYKAARIENASFKY

-998 YRAWHLRRSF
+998 YRAWQLRRSF

-1064 SFVNQKQAIIAIQS
+1064 SFVKQKQAIIAIQS

-1086 NVFQQYKMAARSAII
+1086 NAFQQYKMAARSAII

-1176 GQISRTKLLGAS
+1176 GQISRKKLLGAS

-1206 FRSFELKLVITSVL
+1206 FQSFELKLVITSVL

-1265 QRHCRS
+1265 QRHCRG
-1271 WLVRKEFSLKRDSVI
+1271 WLVRKDFSLKRDSVI

-1301 HLQKLAAIDIQRVIR
+1301 HLHKLAAIDIQRVIR

-1326 ASSFHA
+1326 ASSFHV

-1391 KRETYRQKH
+1391 KRETCRQKH
-1400 CIVLIQ
+1400 CIVVIQ
-1406 RQSLGWL
+1406 RQSRGWL

-1418 LLRRDA
+1418 LLRRDS

-1469 VQAAGSG
+1469 VQAAGGG

-1481 MSGGFFRSFELT
+1481 MAGGFFRSFELT

-1531 RQKAY
+1531 RQKVY

-1750 RRLKEAV
+1750 RLKEAV

>member
-1 MEEEER
+1 
-7 FPPLSSS
+7 
-14 FVLKDI
+14 
-20 SNFKTPKRIPKNPQ
+20 
-34 FFTACNETPR
+34 
-44 SSSSFRY
+44 
-51 RSRPSLV
+51 
-58 PSSSRSKVK
+58 
-67 AKLKA
+67 
-72 FQLERSQSACKE
+72 
-84 QLKKDRSLKS
+84 
-94 LAKSLTA
+94 
-101 WLNFLFQNPEFCGCD
+101 
-116 LSINGCNESNV
+116 
-127 VRVDSAWRSPKRMRE
+127 
-142 LWWRGEE
+142 
-149 SENVVADVS
+149 
-158 SLKYSSL
+158 
-165 RSSLKEVCSFDEL
+165 
-178 KQRMQ
+178 
-183 VYLSLVSC
+183 
-191 KEVFNV
+191 
-197 MTQVAKNID
+197 
-206 GGRLKMKANCP
+206 
-217 IVTDVGIKEKA
+217 
-228 TKILMSYNP
+228 
-237 IWLRIGLYIIFGGDS
+237 
-252 QISPEGD
+252 
-259 FGSVKDISFLKMI
+259 
-272 IEKQFFSHTGL
+272 
-283 AKAYA
+283 
-288 YNKKVEG
+288 
-295 LYRPGYYE
+295 
-303 NLGNIILKRTLLVVL
+303 
-318 ILDRAKSQTSLPL
+318 
-331 NYGIDG
+331 
-337 VDGGSPLLFTVPS
+337 
-350 GIKSSRQVLNNFLS
+350 
-364 SDVMHGEG
+364 
-372 DLLAHL
+372 
-378 VTVGYK
+378 
-384 VSHQQSAL
+384 
-392 VEFDFQVS
+392 
-400 DLFLDLQDG
+400 
-409 VRLCRVIQLL
+409 
-419 RHDSSILMKIVVPSD
+419 
-434 THKKNLANCGV
+434 
-445 ALQYLREAGVM
+445 
-456 LCDEDGL
+456 
-463 KITRDDVADRDTE
+463 
-476 LTLSLLW
+476 
-483 NIFVRLQLPL
+483 
-493 LIDRTTIASEISKIR
+493 
-508 GFNMDKLNEINSTN
+508 
-522 LGMLLNWIQA
+522 
-532 ICENYGLKVD
+532 
-542 SFSSLVNRKAIW
+542 
-554 CLLDY
+554 
-559 YFRRELSCSNKVDSH
+559 
-574 ETRDE
+574 
-579 KSIMSTTDYTDAV
+579 
-592 HNFVL
+592 
-597 SQKLTAILGKFP
+597 
-609 EVLQISDLLEH
+609 
-620 NVAVSEKSVV
+620 
-630 VLLTFILSQL
+630 
-640 IVKKN
+640 
-645 VDQLNFHK
+645 
-653 LLGCNCQTLERRR
+653 
-666 HSLTRRRSAS
+666 
-676 SEAIVLTDRDL
+676 
-687 DITEDATKKF
+687 
-697 KIIQAWWRDMTE
+697 
-709 RNYKS
+709 
-714 VVRPAA
+714 
-720 STSSCFP
+720 
-727 AQKTSI
+727 
-733 DILREKA
+733 
-740 AIVIQ
+740 
-745 SHFRRFIERHNF
+745 
-757 LKMTKAI
+757 MTKAI

-785 FSFAGVPEVSSELGR
+785 FRFAGVPEVPSGVYSYLKVGR

-806 ERHSFVKLRRSVLLI
+806 ERHSFVNLRRSVFLI

-857 SLHTIEN
+857 SLHMIEN
-864 ASSKCQKGLSNSE
+864 ASRKWQQKGLSNSE

-906 QSHFRGWQLKRSFMK
+906 QSHFRGWQLKRNFMK

-942 QQYKTARIENASFKY
+942 QQYKAARIENASFKY

-998 YRAWHLRRSF
+998 YRAWQLRRSF

-1064 SFVNQKQAIIAIQS
+1064 SFVKQKQAIIAIQS

-1086 NVFQQYKMAARSAII
+1086 NAFQQYKMAARSAII

-1176 GQISRTKLLGAS
+1176 GQISRKKLLVAVPS
-1188 SFCAAS
+1188 E
-1194 ASSYG
+1194 
-1199 CNMSKGF
+1199 NLQ
-1206 FRSFELKLVITSVL
+1206 RIWFE
-1220 KLQRWWRSVLL
+1220 KLQEHLPFVRLVLP
-1231 LKLRTKSAIIIQSH
+1231 
-1245 SRGWIAK
+1245 
-1252 QKAYIERHCIVLI
+1252 
-1265 QRHCRS
+1265 RHCRG
-1271 WLVRKEFSLKRDSVI
+1271 WLVRKDFSLKRDSVI

-1301 HLQKLAAIDIQRVIR
+1301 HLHKLAAIDIQRVIR

-1326 ASSFHA
+1326 ASSFHV

-1391 KRETYRQKH
+1391 KRETCRQKH
-1400 CIVLIQ
+1400 CIVVIQ
-1406 RQSLGWL
+1406 RQSRGWL

-1418 LLRRDA
+1418 LLRRDS

-1469 VQAAGSG
+1469 VQAAGGG

-1481 MSGGFFRSFELT
+1481 MAGGFFRSFELT

-1531 RQKAY
+1531 RQKVY

-1750 RRLKEAV
+1750 RLKEAV

>member
-51 RSRPSLV
+51 RSQPSLV
-58 PSSSRSKVK
+58 PSSSRSKAK

-101 WLNFLFQNPEFCGCD
+101 WLNFLFQNPELCGCD

-191 KEVFNV
+191 KEVFNI
-197 MTQVAKNID
+197 MTQAAKNID

-217 IVTDVGIKEKA
+217 IVTDVGVKEKA

-252 QISPEGD
+252 LISPEGD
-259 FGSVKDISFLKMI
+259 FSSVKDISFLKMI

-303 NLGNIILKRTLLVVL
+303 NLGNIILKRTLLLVL

-337 VDGGSPLLFTVPS
+337 VDGGSPLLFTVSS
-350 GIKSSRQVLNNFLS
+350 GIKSSRQVLHNFLS

-378 VTVGYK
+378 VIVGYK

-508 GFNMDKLNEINSTN
+508 GFNMDKLNVINSTN

-559 YFRRELSCSNKVDSH
+559 YFRRELSCSNKDSH

-620 NVAVSEKSVV
+620 NGAVSDKSVV
-630 VLLTFILSQL
+630 VLLTFLLSQL

-645 VDQLNFHK
+645 DQLNFHE

-666 HSLTRRRSAS
+666 HSFTRRRSAS
-676 SEAIVLTDRDL
+676 SEAIVLKDRDL

-697 KIIQAWWRDMTE
+697 MIIQAWWRDMTE
-709 RNYKS
+709 RNYKN

-745 SHFRRFIERHNF
+745 SHLRRFIERHNF

-764 GLIQTVTR
+764 GLIQAVAR

-785 FSFAGVPEVSSELGR
+785 FSFAGVPEVPSELGR
-800 LVKFIG
+800 LVNFIG
-806 ERHSFVKLRRSVLLI
+806 ERHSFVNLRRSVLLI

-833 DASCPILIK
+833 DASYPILIK

-857 SLHTIEN
+857 SLHMIEN
-864 ASSKCQKGLSNSE
+864 ASQ
-877 IEAATGIQIAWKN
+877 AATGIQIAWKN
-890 FVSRSLHK
+890 F
-898 HTFAATKI
+898 
-906 QSHFRGWQLKRSFMK
+906 
-921 QKQAIITIQSN
+921 
-932 FRQFKCSSTF
+932 
-942 QQYKTARIENASFKY
+942 NASFKY

-983 YLQKQTYAATKIQSH
+983 YLHKQTYAATKIQSH
-998 YRAWHLRRSF
+998 YRAWHLKRSF
-1008 IKQKQEIIKIQ
+1008 IKQKQEIIIIQ
-1019 SNFRRLKCWW
+1019 SNFRRLKCWR

-1043 QNQTFAATKIQSH
+1043 QNQTFAATNIQSH

-1064 SFVNQKQAIIAIQS
+1064 SFVKQKQAIIAIQS

-1086 NVFQQYKMAARSAII
+1086 NAFQQYKMAARSAII

-1124 IQRHCRGWLARKDL
+1124 IQRHCRGWL
-1138 LKQRNAVIKIQRAI
+1138 
-1152 RCVIC
+1152 
-1157 QKAFHLQ
+1157 
-1164 KLAAIEI
+1164 
-1171 QRAIR
+1171 
-1176 GQISRTKLLGAS
+1176 
-1188 SFCAAS
+1188 
-1194 ASSYG
+1194 
-1199 CNMSKGF
+1199 
-1206 FRSFELKLVITSVL
+1206 
-1220 KLQRWWRSVLL
+1220 
-1231 LKLRTKSAIIIQSH
+1231 
-1245 SRGWIAK
+1245 
-1252 QKAYIERHCIVLI
+1252 
-1265 QRHCRS
+1265 
-1271 WLVRKEFSLKRDSVI
+1271 VRKEFSLKRDSVI

-1301 HLQKLAAIDIQRVIR
+1301 HLQKLAAINIQRVIR

-1365 WRGVM
+1365 WRCVM
-1370 LLKLRT
+1370 LLELRT

-1400 CIVLIQ
+1400 
-1406 RQSLGWL
+1406 
-1413 VRKDV
+1413 
-1418 LLRRDA
+1418 
-1424 VIKIQRAIRSLI
+1424 
-1436 CQKAFHLQK
+1436 
-1445 LAAIDIQSVIRGQ
+1445 
-1458 IARSRLLGATS
+1458 
-1469 VQAAGSG
+1469 
-1476 ACNCN
+1476 
-1481 MSGGFFRSFELT
+1481 
-1493 LVIISVLK
+1493 
-1501 LQRWWRGVLLLKS
+1501 
-1514 RARSVI
+1514 
-1520 IIQTHARGWIA
+1520 
-1531 RQKAY
+1531 
-1536 RKRTCIVVIQ
+1536 CIVVIQ

-1666 QVLIDTPASVETI
+1666 QLLIDTPASVETI